1 MKRNFNVI
9 RINGFKGLV
18 IAAFVVGCL
27 VAGFLIFP
35 GWVCMNIWNYV
46 SGFFYQMPSMQMIH
60 GIMLWA
66 IIALSAYALNKGNF
80 SVSFGTSVPMPA
92 NEERIKEIIKRINEK
107 NAQIVPL
114 DKFSDSDNEQS
125 DLKESH
131 DDKMLNK

>member
-35 GWVCMNIWNYV
+35 GWVCMNIWNYI

-66 IIALSAYALNKGNF
+66 IIALSAYALNKGSF
-80 SVSFGTSVPMPA
+80 SVSIGSSVPMPA

-114 DKFSDSDNEQS
+114 DKFTDKDNDKSELN
-125 DLKESH
+125 DNH